1 MKATGLFV
9 LYTVP
14 IGIILAL
21 FFALLANEKLKGIG
35 FFRTIYS
42 STMGISVAASS
53 VIWLF
58 MFNPSMGM
66 FNRMLSLLNL
76 PQIQWLLDPQW
87 ALLSVSISTIWMN
100 IGFSFLI
107 LLGGLQNIDE
117 HLYESSRID
126 GAGYFY
132 RLRRIT
138 LPMLSPT
145 LFFII
150 TISLIN
156 AFQSFGQIDILTQ
169 GGPSASTNLIVY
181 SIYREAFINYQF
193 GTASA
198 QAVSS
203 IYHYPDCDDSSI
215 QTGGKEGPL
224 PMTTSLP
231 KKIWIYFLLIVTSF
245 LVFFP
250 VMYAF
255 LISFMTGPEL
265 LQGKFLPQ
273 SFSLDN
279 YIKVF
284 DRLPLLNYLLNS
296 FIVSVSVMLG
306 QLAVCSLA
314 AYAFVF
320 IPFKGRDFIFFLF
333 ISTMMI
339 PWEATM
345 IPN

>member
-1 MKATGLFV
+1 MSTLEKPGMWRKTLNGRTALLYLLPSIILFSVFVFYPMFRTIYLSFFLTDQNGNAAIWVGLENYSYLLESTEFINSMKATGMFV

-35 FFRTIYS
+35 FFRTLYS

-66 FNRMLSLLNL
+66 FNRMLSLLDL

-198 QAVSS
+198 QAVTLF
-203 IYHYPDCDDSSI
+203 II
-215 QTGGKEGPL
+215 
-224 PMTTSLP
+224 
-231 KKIWIYFLLIVTSF
+231 ILIVT
-245 LVFFP
+245 
-250 VMYAF
+250 
-255 LISFMTGPEL
+255 I
-265 LQGKFLPQ
+265 LQFK
-273 SFSLDN
+273 
-279 YIKVF
+279 
-284 DRLPLLNYLLNS
+284 
-296 FIVSVSVMLG
+296 LG
-306 QLAVCSLA
+306 ERRVHYQ
-314 AYAFVF
+314 
-320 IPFKGRDFIFFLF
+320 
-333 ISTMMI
+333 
-339 PWEATM
+339 
-345 IPN
+345 

>member
-1 MKATGLFV
+1 MNTSVKPGFWRRTGNARTAFLYLLPSIVLFSVFIFYPMFRTVYLSFFLTDQNGEAAINVGFENYAYLLESTAFLNSMKATGLFV

-14 IGIILAL
+14 VAIILAL

-35 FFRTIYS
+35 FFRTVYS

-58 MFNPSMGM
+58 LFHPSVGL
-66 FNRMLSLLNL
+66 FNRVLSVLNF
-76 PQIQWLLDPQW
+76 PEIQWLLDPEW
-87 ALLSVSISTIWMN
+87 ALISVSISTIWMN

-107 LLGGLQNIDE
+107 LLGGLQNVDE

-156 AFQSFGQIDILTQ
+156 AFQSFGQIDILTK
-169 GGPSASTNLIVY
+169 GGPSQSTNLIVY

-198 QAVSS
+198 QAVVLFF
-203 IYHYPDCDDSSI
+203 II
-215 QTGGKEGPL
+215 
-224 PMTTSLP
+224 
-231 KKIWIYFLLIVTSF
+231 LIVT
-245 LVFFP
+245 
-250 VMYAF
+250 
-255 LISFMTGPEL
+255 I
-265 LQGKFLPQ
+265 LQFKFGER
-273 SFSLDN
+273 
-279 YIKVF
+279 KVH
-284 DRLPLLNYLLNS
+284 Y
-296 FIVSVSVMLG
+296 
-306 QLAVCSLA
+306 Q
-314 AYAFVF
+314 
-320 IPFKGRDFIFFLF
+320 
-333 ISTMMI
+333 
-339 PWEATM
+339 
-345 IPN
+345 

>member
-1 MKATGLFV
+1 MTTVKAPGVWQRSANVRTGFLYLLPSIVLFAVFLFYPMIRTIYLSFFLTDQNGNAAVNVGFENYSYLLTSPAFLNSMKATGLFV

-35 FFRTIYS
+35 FFRTMYS

-58 MFNPSMGM
+58 LFHPSVGL
-66 FNRMLSLLNL
+66 FNRILVAVNL
-76 PQIQWLLDPQW
+76 PQVQWLLDPEW
-87 ALLSVSISTIWMN
+87 ALFSIAVSTIWMN
-100 IGFSFLI
+100 TGFSFLI

-138 LPMLSPT
+138 IPMLSPT

-156 AFQSFGQIDILTQ
+156 AFQTFGQIDILTK
-169 GGPSASTNLIVY
+169 GGPSQSTNLIVY

-198 QAVSS
+198 QAV
-203 IYHYPDCDDSSI
+203 I
-215 QTGGKEGPL
+215 
-224 PMTTSLP
+224 
-231 KKIWIYFLLIVTSF
+231 
-245 LVFFP
+245 
-250 VMYAF
+250 
-255 LISFMTGPEL
+255 
-265 LQGKFLPQ
+265 
-273 SFSLDN
+273 
-279 YIKVF
+279 
-284 DRLPLLNYLLNS
+284 
-296 FIVSVSVMLG
+296 
-306 QLAVCSLA
+306 
-314 AYAFVF
+314 
-320 IPFKGRDFIFFLF
+320 LF
-333 ISTMMI
+333 IIILVVTVLQFKLL
-339 PWEATM
+339 EKKVHYQ
-345 IPN
+345 

>member
-1 MKATGLFV
+1 MTRIATMWRRSIDGRTAALYLLPSIILFSVFVFYPMFRTIYLSFFLTDQTGNAAIMVGFENFQYLLGSSEFQNSMKATALFV

-14 IGIILAL
+14 LTIILAL

-35 FFRTIYS
+35 FFRTMYS

-58 MFNPSMGM
+58 MFNPSIGM
-66 FNRMLSLLNL
+66 FNRLLSVFNF
-76 PQIQWLLDPQW
+76 PQIQWLLDPEW

-156 AFQSFGQIDILTQ
+156 AFQTFGQIDILTK
-169 GGPSASTNLIVY
+169 GGPSQSTNLIVY

-198 QAVSS
+198 QAV
-203 IYHYPDCDDSSI
+203 I
-215 QTGGKEGPL
+215 L
-224 PMTTSLP
+224 
-231 KKIWIYFLLIVTSF
+231 
-245 LVFFP
+245 
-250 VMYAF
+250 F
-255 LISFMTGPEL
+255 LIILVVTI
-265 LQGKFLPQ
+265 LQFKLGER
-273 SFSLDN
+273 
-279 YIKVF
+279 KVH
-284 DRLPLLNYLLNS
+284 Y
-296 FIVSVSVMLG
+296 
-306 QLAVCSLA
+306 Q
-314 AYAFVF
+314 
-320 IPFKGRDFIFFLF
+320 
-333 ISTMMI
+333 
-339 PWEATM
+339 
-345 IPN
+345 

>member
-1 MKATGLFV
+1 MKSGDKPGIWRRSVNGRAAILYLLPSIILFSVFVFYPMFRTIYLSFFLTDQAGDAALFVGLENYAYLLESSAFRNSMKATGLFV

-21 FFALLANEKLKGIG
+21 FFALLANEKLRGIG

-58 MFNPSMGM
+58 MFNPSIGM
-66 FNRMLSLLNL
+66 FNRLLSLMDL

-100 IGFSFLI
+100 VGFSFLI

-126 GAGYFY
+126 GAGYGY

-138 LPMLSPT
+138 LPLLSPT

-198 QAVSS
+198 QAV
-203 IYHYPDCDDSSI
+203 I
-215 QTGGKEGPL
+215 
-224 PMTTSLP
+224 
-231 KKIWIYFLLIVTSF
+231 
-245 LVFFP
+245 
-250 VMYAF
+250 
-255 LISFMTGPEL
+255 
-265 LQGKFLPQ
+265 
-273 SFSLDN
+273 
-279 YIKVF
+279 
-284 DRLPLLNYLLNS
+284 
-296 FIVSVSVMLG
+296 
-306 QLAVCSLA
+306 
-314 AYAFVF
+314 
-320 IPFKGRDFIFFLF
+320 LF
-333 ISTMMI
+333 IIILVVTI
-339 PWEATM
+339 LQFKLGERRVHYQ
-345 IPN
+345 

>member
-1 MKATGLFV
+1 MNELDKPGLWRRTANSRTALLYLLPSIILFSIFVFYPMFKTIYLSFFLTNQNGNTAVYVGLENYAYLLESRAFHNSLKATGLFV

-14 IGIILAL
+14 IGIIVAL

-35 FFRTIYS
+35 FFRTLYA

-58 MFNPSMGM
+58 MFNPSIGM
-66 FNRMLSLLNL
+66 FNRLMNLLNL

-107 LLGGLQNIDE
+107 LLGGLQTIDE

-181 SIYREAFINYQF
+181 SIYREAFVNYQF

-198 QAVSS
+198 QV
-203 IYHYPDCDDSSI
+203 II
-215 QTGGKEGPL
+215 L
-224 PMTTSLP
+224 FV
-231 KKIWIYFLLIVTSF
+231 IILIVT
-245 LVFFP
+245 
-250 VMYAF
+250 
-255 LISFMTGPEL
+255 I
-265 LQGKFLPQ
+265 LQFKLGER
-273 SFSLDN
+273 
-279 YIKVF
+279 KVH
-284 DRLPLLNYLLNS
+284 Y
-296 FIVSVSVMLG
+296 
-306 QLAVCSLA
+306 Q
-314 AYAFVF
+314 
-320 IPFKGRDFIFFLF
+320 
-333 ISTMMI
+333 
-339 PWEATM
+339 
-345 IPN
+345 